1 MKKINEQ
8 QMKLDALLNSF
19 KDRKICVLDGVSPC
33 SHCGDCLMCDLDP
46 NKICDNCG
54 KCLDTINTDEKGYA
68 SIMIDKVEA
77 PTQTLA
83 DFYKMAGVDD
93 IEEDDDLSSCE
104 CEDEDCDCHDH
115 NHNHKH
121 NERNN

>member
-1 MKKINEQ
+1 MKQTKENKQKI
-8 QMKLDALLNSF
+8 DALLNSF

-33 SHCGDCLMCDLDP
+33 SHCGGCLMCDLDP

-68 SIMIDKVEA
+68 QIMIDKVEA
-77 PTQTLA
+77 PKPTLE
-83 DFYKMAGVDD
+83 DFYRMAGVEDA
-93 IEEDDDLSSCE
+93 EPDDDC

-115 NHNHKH
+115 NHKH
-121 NERNN
+121 TH

>member
-1 MKKINEQ
+1 MDKNKETQQKIN
-8 QMKLDALLNSF
+8 LLLETF

-33 SHCGDCLMCDLDP
+33 SHCGSCLMCDIDP

-54 KCLDTINTDEKGYA
+54 KCLDSINTDEKGYA
-68 SIMIDKVEA
+68 QIMIDKVEA
-77 PTQTLA
+77 PQPTLN

-93 IEEDDDLSSCE
+93 LPEESEEEC
-104 CEDEDCDCHDH
+104 CEDEDCDCHEHH

-121 NERNN
+121 